1 MRLRRV
7 TNEISER
14 RPSSGQELR
23 TSVRTND
30 KLAVPTPNNGAKGR
44 ESNAE
49 TGAKG
54 YLDQASAIE
63 FLQRVFLPQG
73 YPDSVTPDYTRYQI
87 YNALQAFCNSLAG
100 LIASRALLEGQGIGN
115 PSASATNALLLNIVL
130 DVFSRTTT
138 IISAHLLGSS
148 LVPDAKRYRLLADIL
163 NDSAVALDT
172 LSPVFN
178 TLGLPQL
185 RISALCL
192 SASFRALCGIVAGGS
207 KAAISLHFSSPTK
220 GKGDIGDLNAKDA
233 SKETVLAL
241 LGMLV
246 GSLVVPRLTSA
257 FSTYTALFFL
267 IGMHILLNYLGV
279 QGIVLRT
286 LNHERL
292 WISWFLFDANQD
304 FTPERVNS
312 LERIFPV
319 SRTTL
324 YLPFPTPLINP
335 FKMETFSTYRNPL
348 TGDVLGYVTLGSSLS
363 KILERPL
370 HPEIIAQFQ
379 HRDYILWFDPS
390 CLAYPPTG
398 KDQEEEPSSPT
409 LKRGQ
414 IPHVHVCFKERC
426 SPGMRVQA
434 WIAAGLLCKSVSE
447 MCASSPT
454 ATLEVYSLFLDS
466 SLSPSSS
473 KSSKPKISEHVVS
486 LLQREEGRDGGADS
500 SWSSWKKK
508 AVRLG
513 WALEDDESVRGDPGM
528 ECGVGVPEPE
538 TVIVSLG
545 YSYEAK
551 KDV

>member
-1 MRLRRV
+1 M
-7 TNEISER
+7 
-14 RPSSGQELR
+14 
-23 TSVRTND
+23 
-30 KLAVPTPNNGAKGR
+30 
-44 ESNAE
+44 
-49 TGAKG
+49 
-54 YLDQASAIE
+54 
-63 FLQRVFLPQG
+63 
-73 YPDSVTPDYTRYQI
+73 
-87 YNALQAFCNSLAG
+87 QAFCNSLAG

-185 RISALCL
+185 RITALCL

-319 SRTTL
+319 SRMTL

-335 FKMETFSTYRNPL
+335 FRMETFSTYRNPL
-348 TGDVLGYVTLGSSLS
+348 TGDALGYVTLGSSLS
-363 KILERPL
+363 KILDRPL

-379 HRDYILWFDPS
+379 HREYILWFDPS

-409 LKRGQ
+409 FKRGQ

-426 SPGMRVQA
+426 SPGTRVQA

-447 MCASSPT
+447 MCALSPT

-466 SLSPSSS
+466 SLSPSTSS
-473 KSSKPKISEHVVS
+473 KSSEPNISKHVMS
-486 LLQREEGRDGGADS
+486 LLKREEGRDGGADS

-508 AVRLG
+508 AMKLG
-513 WALEDDESVRGDPGM
+513 WVLEDDESVRGDPGM